1 MRSDTIPKNRKT
13 TKKKCKN
20 FGNDLDLHVS
30 CVQNLT
36 AFSIEICLVRV
47 LSHNTH
53 ICYNSNNQSHKTMD
67 NVSYTFVAS
76 SVFVLQIQK
85 TENSVKNRFFIF
97 TCWG

>member
-1 MRSDTIPKNRKT
+1 MRSDTIPKNRKMT
-13 TKKKCKN
+13 RKKCKN

-85 TENSVKNRFFIF
+85 NGKFR
-97 TCWG
+97 